1 MIRGAYKVVKTD
13 TEKEVLG
20 QPDVKKPDTI
30 YDIVYKTIKKSKSAG
45 MTNAELTEVTHI
57 QQRRVR
63 EATQALK
70 LHRKIKV
77 KSCRCG
83 NTPVYFI

>member
-13 TEKEVLG
+13 TEKEVLS